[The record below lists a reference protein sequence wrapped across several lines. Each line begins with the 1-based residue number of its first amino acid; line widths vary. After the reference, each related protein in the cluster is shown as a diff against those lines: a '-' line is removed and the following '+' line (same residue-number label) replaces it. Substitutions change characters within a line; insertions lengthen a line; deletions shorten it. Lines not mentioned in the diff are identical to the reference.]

1 MFRLL
6 AIIILLG
13 VVAFYT
19 KPGPEAHETK
29 ARAVAEAPRNP
40 EAEGAGAVLDEV
52 VGFAKGLFAGEGRYE
67 DFYLASHYTA
77 DLPGSDYVECWGA
90 FAYVHCSVVEPA
102 S

>member
-1 MFRLL
+1 M
-6 AIIILLG
+6 
-13 VVAFYT
+13 
-19 KPGPEAHETK
+19 
-29 ARAVAEAPRNP
+29 
-40 EAEGAGAVLDEV
+40 LDEV

-77 DLPGSDYVECWGA
+77 DLPGSDYIECWGA